1 MQLPKLIVQ
10 SVEFTKKANQNR
22 SKSIPLEIFS
32 GKSVLKICSKFT
44 EDHPHRSVISV
55 KLLYSSIEI
64 TLWHGRC
71 LVNLLNILEYFF
83 IRTPTLES
91 KIKGWVEFLFKKVKR
106 GGWNFCLK

>member
-1 MQLPKLIVQ
+1 MQSPKLIVQ

-32 GKSVLKICSKFT
+32 GKNFLKTCSKLT
-44 EDHPHRSVISV
+44 EDHRYRSVISV

-71 LVNLLNILEYFF
+71 LVNLLNISEYFL
-83 IRTPTLES
+83 IRTSTLES
-91 KIKGWVEFLFKKVKR
+91 KINGVGWVFVQKS
-106 GGWNFCLK
+106 

>member
-1 MQLPKLIVQ
+1 MQSPKLIVQ

-32 GKSVLKICSKFT
+32 GKNFLKTCSKLT
-44 EDHPHRSVISV
+44 EDHRYRSVISV

-71 LVNLLNILEYFF
+71 LVNLLNISEYFL

-91 KIKGWVEFLFKKVKR
+91 KINGVGWVFVQKS
-106 GGWNFCLK
+106 